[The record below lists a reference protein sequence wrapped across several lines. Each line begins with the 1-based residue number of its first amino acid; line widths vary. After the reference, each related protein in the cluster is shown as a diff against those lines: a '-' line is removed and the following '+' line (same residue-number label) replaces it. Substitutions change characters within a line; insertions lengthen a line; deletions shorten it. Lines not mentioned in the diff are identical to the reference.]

1 VLEFNYNSLR
11 QAFLDSIFVRACIT
25 PNKIRCTE
33 KRVVKAHKRRKKG
46 ESGGLMI
53 DGSAFGELKDP
64 EPGPF
69 KIDK

>member
-1 VLEFNYNSLR
+1 MHNT
-11 QAFLDSIFVRACIT
+11 Q
-25 PNKIRCTE
+25 NKIRCTE

-46 ESGGLMI
+46 ERGGLVI
-53 DGSAFGELKDP
+53 DGSAFGELKEP